1 VSRIVLRDLVKT
13 FGGVTAVAGVTLEIH
28 DGEFVVFV
36 GPSGCGKTTTLNM
49 ISGLET
55 PTSGEVVIGDRVV
68 NRVEPGERGLGM
80 VFQDLALFPHMT
92 VFENIAFGLRV
103 KRTPEAEV
111 RQRVGAAAV
120 AMRIAPLL
128 AKKPAQCS
136 GGEAQRVALAR
147 TIVTDPSVFLMD
159 EPLSSLDAKLRVEMR
174 TELKRLHGTL
184 RATFVYVTHDQ
195 AEAMTMADRIV
206 VMDRGLVQQVGPP
219 LTVYGDPA
227 NRFVAGFFGVP
238 AMNFIEGAAEAG
250 GDGVRF
256 SAAGITLDPGPRER
270 PTTSAVTLGVRPEHV
285 RLVADGDGWPAVVSL
300 IEPMGDETL
309 VFLDYG
315 GPASIVAKVD
325 AEEKLA
331 VGDRRRFAFRRDRLV
346 FFDTVTGARVLRG
359 IDMGAP
365 GAADPPTGGSGRP
378 GEAVAPLETPGSV

>member
-1 VSRIVLRDLVKT
+1 VSRILLRNLVKN
-13 FGGVTAVAGVTLEIH
+13 FGGLTAVAGVNLEVR

-55 PTSGEVVIGDRVV
+55 PTGGEVVIGDRVV
-68 NRVEPGERGLGM
+68 NDVEPGERDLGM

-103 KRTPEAEV
+103 KR
-111 RQRVGAAAV
+111 VGADEILRRVQEAA
-120 AMRIAPLL
+120 ATMRIAPLL
-128 AKKPAQCS
+128 DKKPAQCS

-147 TIVTDPSVFLMD
+147 TIVTKPSVFLMD

-184 RATFVYVTHDQ
+184 KATFVYVTHDQ

-238 AMNFIEGAAEAG
+238 AMNFIDGAVAARGATLRFEAAG
-250 GDGVRF
+250 GALDLGRREP
-256 SAAGITLDPGPRER
+256 AGAG
-270 PTTSAVTLGVRPEHV
+270 AVTLGVRPEHV
-285 RLVADGDGWPAVVSL
+285 RLLPDGEGWPAAVSL

-315 GPASIVAKVD
+315 GRASIVAKVD
-325 AEEKLA
+325 AEEKVA
-331 VGDRRRFAFRRDRLV
+331 VGDRRRFGFRPDKLV
-346 FFDTVTGARVLRG
+346 FFDSDSGERILR
-359 IDMGAP
+359 
-365 GAADPPTGGSGRP
+365 
-378 GEAVAPLETPGSV
+378 

>member
-13 FGGVTAVAGVTLEIH
+13 FGGVTAVAGVNLEIR

-55 PTSGEVVIGDRVV
+55 PTAGEVVIGDRVV
-68 NRVEPGERGLGM
+68 NDVEPGERDLGM

-103 KRTPEAEV
+103 KRTPDAEV
-111 RQRVGAAAV
+111 RARVGAAAV
-120 AMRIAPLL
+120 AMRIGPLL
-128 AKKPAQCS
+128 GKKPAQCS

-147 TIVTDPSVFLMD
+147 TIVTNPSVFLMD

-174 TELKRLHGTL
+174 TELKRLHGSL
-184 RATFVYVTHDQ
+184 KATFVYVTHDQ

-219 LTVYGDPA
+219 LGVYGDPA

-238 AMNFIEGAAEAG
+238 AMNFADGAVETH
-250 GDGVRF
+250 DGALRF
-256 SAAGITLDPGPRER
+256 SAPGVSLDLGRREPGTAGP
-270 PTTSAVTLGVRPEHV
+270 VTLGVRPEHV
-285 RLVADGDGWPAVVSL
+285 RLAPDGEGWPAAVSL

-315 GPASIVAKVD
+315 GPTSIVAKVD
-325 AEEKLA
+325 PEEPLA
-331 VGDRRRFAFRRDRLV
+331 VGDRRRFTFRADRVV
-346 FFDTVTGARVLRG
+346 FFDTATGARILR
-359 IDMGAP
+359 
-365 GAADPPTGGSGRP
+365 
-378 GEAVAPLETPGSV
+378 

>member
-1 VSRIVLRDLVKT
+1 MSRILLQNLVKT
-13 FGGVTAVAGVTLEIH
+13 FGSLTAVAGVNLEVR

-55 PTSGEVVIGDRVV
+55 PSGGEVVIGDRVV
-68 NRVEPGERGLGM
+68 NDVEPGERDLGM

-103 KRTPEAEV
+103 KRVAEGEI
-111 RQRVGAAAV
+111 RRRVGEAAAT
-120 AMRIAPLL
+120 MRIAPLL
-128 AKKPAQCS
+128 GKKPAQCS

-147 TIVTDPSVFLMD
+147 TIVTKPSVFLMD

-174 TELKRLHGTL
+174 TELKRLHGAL
-184 RATFVYVTHDQ
+184 KATFVYVTHDQ

-238 AMNFIEGAAEAG
+238 AMNFIDGAVAAQGEALRFEAAG
-250 GDGVRF
+250 G
-256 SAAGITLDPGPRER
+256 TLDLGRRER
-270 PTTSAVTLGVRPEHV
+270 AGAGAVTLGVRPEHV
-285 RLVADGDGWPAVVSL
+285 RLSPDGQGWPAAVSL

-315 GPASIVAKVD
+315 GPASIVAKVE
-325 AEEKLA
+325 AEERVA
-331 VGDRRRFAFRRDRLV
+331 VGDRRRFAFRPDKLV
-346 FFDTVTGARVLRG
+346 FFDTATGERVLR
-359 IDMGAP
+359 
-365 GAADPPTGGSGRP
+365 
-378 GEAVAPLETPGSV
+378 

>member
-1 VSRIVLRDLVKT
+1 MSRIVLRNLVKT
-13 FGGVTAVAGVTLEIH
+13 FGGVTAVAGVNLEIR

-68 NRVEPGERGLGM
+68 NDVEPGERDLGM

-103 KRTPEAEV
+103 KRVRATEV
-111 RQRVGAAAV
+111 RERVAEAAA
-120 AMRIAPLL
+120 AMRITPLL

-147 TIVTDPSVFLMD
+147 TIVTKPSVFLMD

-174 TELKRLHGTL
+174 TELKRLHGAL
-184 RATFVYVTHDQ
+184 KATFVYVTHDQ

-219 LTVYGDPA
+219 LGVYGNPA
-227 NRFVAGFFGVP
+227 SRFVAGFFGVP
-238 AMNFIEGAAEAG
+238 AMNFIDGAVESN
-250 GDGVRF
+250 GDGLRF
-256 SAAGITLDPGPRER
+256 KTVGGVVDLGRRDGARVGQ
-270 PTTSAVTLGVRPEHV
+270 VTLGVRPEHV
-285 RLVADGDGWPAVVSL
+285 RLSTDGDGWPASVSL

-309 VFLDYG
+309 VFLDY
-315 GPASIVAKVD
+315 SS
-325 AEEKLA
+325 
-331 VGDRRRFAFRRDRLV
+331 
-346 FFDTVTGARVLRG
+346 TLR
-359 IDMGAP
+359 
-365 GAADPPTGGSGRP
+365 
-378 GEAVAPLETPGSV
+378 

>member
-1 VSRIVLRDLVKT
+1 VSRIALRNLVKT
-13 FGGVTAVAGVTLEIH
+13 FGAVTAVAGVNLEVR

-68 NRVEPGERGLGM
+68 NDVEPGERGLGM

-92 VFENIAFGLRV
+92 VFENVAFGLRV
-103 KRTPEAEV
+103 KQVAEAEV
-111 RQRVGAAAV
+111 RRRVEQVAE

-128 AKKPAQCS
+128 AKKPSQCS

-174 TELKRLHGTL
+174 TELKRLHGAL
-184 RATFVYVTHDQ
+184 NATFVYVTHDQ

-206 VMDRGLVQQVGPP
+206 VMDRGQVQQSGPP
-219 LTVYGDPA
+219 LAIYGDPA

-238 AMNFIEGAAEAG
+238 AMNFVDGEIETVNG
-250 GDGVRF
+250 GVRF
-256 SAAGITLDPGPRER
+256 RAPGMALDLGPRGEATGR
-270 PTTSAVTLGVRPEHV
+270 RVTLGVRPESV
-285 RLVADGDGWPAVVSL
+285 RLVADGEGWPAEVSL

-325 AEEKLA
+325 AEEPVA
-331 VGDRRRFAFRRDRLV
+331 VGDRRRFTVRRDRLV
-346 FFDTVTGARVLRG
+346 FFDAATGARVLR
-359 IDMGAP
+359 
-365 GAADPPTGGSGRP
+365 
-378 GEAVAPLETPGSV
+378 